1 MVHVMQ
7 SCSFSFIF
15 SFFRRGQGLGGKK
28 GGGGGESLGFSHWKD
43 SMVVIE
49 IQLLKPQVLLEDGL
63 FLDQSDVV

>member
-7 SCSFSFIF
+7 SCSFGFIF

-28 GGGGGESLGFSHWKD
+28 GGVGESLGFSHWKD

-49 IQLLKPQVLLEDGL
+49 IQLLKPQVLLEDSL